1 MNLQMDIYFLSIKD
15 KLNCH
20 LFKIISRS
28 SLLSNDGAVCLIA
41 FHKFF
46 VQVIVVSECH
56 YNGVADHPG
65 HHPHGTRLTD

>member
-1 MNLQMDIYFLSIKD
+1 MNSQMDIYFLSIID

-20 LFKIISRS
+20 LFKIISCS

-56 YNGVADHPG
+56 YNGVPDHPG